1 MFMRLLNSC
10 ILRKVILVSY
20 FLSLVIFIDLVFGK
34 VLTSFLHLPLGGQV
48 FKISLVI
55 LCLSGIYNSFS
66 IHLLICC
73 LYAVFH
79 LIKSYNFLISL
90 NQIFLFNKIQLFI
103 SCIFDYI
110 LPDLLMSLVGV
121 FINKKVFIIKNK
133 KNIFFSLLLVYS
145 LRSCCFFISSY
156 WVYAD
161 MQLSLSNLWYD
172 WFFNLFNLK
181 NVNNQILL
189 ICLTYCLGIFIINF
203 ILSNI
208 LLFFILSKIT
218 YFFDKYL

>member
-1 MFMRLLNSC
+1 
-10 ILRKVILVSY
+10 
-20 FLSLVIFIDLVFGK
+20 
-34 VLTSFLHLPLGGQV
+34 
-48 FKISLVI
+48 
-55 LCLSGIYNSFS
+55 
-66 IHLLICC
+66 
-73 LYAVFH
+73 
-79 LIKSYNFLISL
+79 
-90 NQIFLFNKIQLFI
+90 I

-121 FINKKVFIIKNK
+121 FINKKVFITKNK
-133 KNIFFSLLLVYS
+133 KNIFLGLLLAYS
-145 LRSCCFFISSY
+145 LRSCSFFISSY
-156 WVYAD
+156 WVYAN
-161 MQLSLSNLWYD
+161 MQLTLSNVWYD
-172 WFFNLFNLK
+172 WILNLFHVK